1 MAAMKILATILAAA
15 MISGCATHGQ
25 VSGGTGSLGFQ
36 FATTRAVLVAV
47 GILAVVAEHDRDDHL
62 PLSNP
67 ITAFD
72 PSSPRAV
79 PPMDAAR
86 NVNEQ
91 DCSKPIED
99 WSANLRCR

>member
-1 MAAMKILATILAAA
+1 MRLLACILAAA

-36 FATTRAVLVAV
+36 FNTSRAALVAV
-47 GILAVVAEHDRDDHL
+47 GILAIVAENERDEHF
-62 PLSNP
+62 PQSNP

-79 PPMDAAR
+79 PPMDASR
-86 NVNEQ
+86 KVNEQ